1 MPKLLFKEEQRFKQS
16 WLWVILIVTAI
27 LPLYGIYQQIILGK
41 PFGNNPMSDGALIG
55 FTIMLLILIGLF
67 WFVRL
72 RTEIDENGIRM
83 QFFPL
88 LKKNIQWNEI
98 DSAKIVTYGFIGGW
112 GIRLWTKYG
121 TVYNMK
127 GNRGLA
133 IQFKNGQKFLIGS
146 QKTDELQKVLDQLK
160 LA

>member
-1 MPKLLFKEEQRFKQS
+1 
-16 WLWVILIVTAI
+16 
-27 LPLYGIYQQIILGK
+27 
-41 PFGNNPMSDGALIG
+41 
-55 FTIMLLILIGLF
+55 
-67 WFVRL
+67 
-72 RTEIDENGIRM
+72 M

-98 DSAKIVTYGFIGGW
+98 DSAKIVTYGFIGGG

-133 IQFKNGQKFLIGS
+133 IQLINGQKFLIGS